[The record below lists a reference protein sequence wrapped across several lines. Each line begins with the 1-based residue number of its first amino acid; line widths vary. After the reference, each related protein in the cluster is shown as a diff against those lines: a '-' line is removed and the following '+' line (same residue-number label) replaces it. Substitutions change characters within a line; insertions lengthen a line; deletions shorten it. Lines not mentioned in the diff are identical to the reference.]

1 MANATVRRAIAIA
14 LLTAAVDRHL
24 RALLA
29 HLSVCVDAIIN
40 DLTHVAALADSIGAL
55 RVVLHKVSLWDLL
68 LQLSKNPIVV
78 VVELVC
84 HI

>member
-1 MANATVRRAIAIA
+1 MANASVRRAVAIA

-24 RALLA
+24 RALMA
-29 HLSVCVDAIIN
+29 HLSICAIIN